1 MNAVDEILNR
11 EKPEPQEGSRKIP
24 WPLLA
29 LWTGVT
35 IFACSYYLTQI
46 PNDSVST
53 LGDLRSSPSP
63 AAKQTVAGDKLFA
76 QNCAACHQP
85 DGKGIPGAFPP
96 LAGSSWVT
104 ASPDVIG
111 RILLYGVNGPIKV
124 SGKDFNGQ
132 MPNFGARMD
141 DEQIAAI
148 ASYVR
153 TAWGNQSEAV
163 NPGQIAKI
171 RSDEKG
177 RSKPWQGEVE
187 LRQRL
192 GQLAPP

>member
-1 MNAVDEILNR
+1 
-11 EKPEPQEGSRKIP
+11 
-24 WPLLA
+24 
-29 LWTGVT
+29 
-35 IFACSYYLTQI
+35 
-46 PNDSVST
+46 
-53 LGDLRSSPSP
+53 
-63 AAKQTVAGDKLFA
+63 
-76 QNCAACHQP
+76 
-85 DGKGIPGAFPP
+85 
-96 LAGSSWVT
+96 
-104 ASPDVIG
+104 
-111 RILLYGVNGPIKV
+111 
-124 SGKDFNGQ
+124 
-132 MPNFGARMD
+132 MD